1 MLSVKFYTKNLI
13 KNYENN
19 HQETENHLSNYIVK
33 NGQKFVD
40 IILLLIPTDVKTIF
54 QHKNQTVKLR
64 QYSGSD
70 ADKLKSPV
78 VILEDKAKRI
88 SLFSHP
94 GR

>member
-64 QYSGSD
+64 VYFHFLFISVKPYPQSFF
-70 ADKLKSPV
+70 
-78 VILEDKAKRI
+78 KA
-88 SLFSHP
+88 
-94 GR
+94 